1 MATVDN
7 EVKTSEKKAA
17 TKDKMVEIRVPRG
30 EYGSENYMIVG
41 LNGKYYKLKRG
52 EVVSVPA
59 GVAEIIEEAEANA
72 DKAREYLD
80 SLANK

>member
-7 EVKTSEKKAA
+7 EVKTPEKKTSA
-17 TKDKMVEIRVPRG
+17 KEKMVEIRVPRG
-30 EYGSENYMIVG
+30 EFGGPNYMIVG

-59 GVAEIIEEAEANA
+59 GIAKIIEEAEANA